1 MAVVQTGL
9 ANSMD
14 ASVNKTRLDEVAKK
28 LIKHKVI
35 LAEILK
41 ECVEEFREYDVSY
54 IEKYCIMGEV
64 DLNKIPVD
72 QDAVDTTTDAA
83 EMHDAT
89 DTIDADS
96 MIVGLDTEDASN
108 AEKTVRYDIVF
119 DAVVPKSKDIIRL
132 VINVEIQVDMT
143 PGYPLITRV
152 IYYLGRLISRQKGTV
167 FQHSDYGKIRK
178 VYSIWICPNPGKK
191 RGNSLAEY
199 GFVQKKVI
207 GNVQEPVENY
217 DKMSAIIITVDDDGM
232 NSETGIIRLLSTMFS
247 INESVE
253 KRKEILEK
261 EFHIPMTK
269 ELEGDM
275 QAMCNFSDAV
285 EYYAYQRGEEQAT
298 LSNLRNLQQTLNFS
312 LQQAMDALRIS
323 KDDQEKYIKLLS

>member
-1 MAVVQTGL
+1 M
-9 ANSMD
+9 
-14 ASVNKTRLDEVAKK
+14 
-28 LIKHKVI
+28 
-35 LAEILK
+35 
-41 ECVEEFREYDVSY
+41 
-54 IEKYCIMGEV
+54 
-64 DLNKIPVD
+64 
-72 QDAVDTTTDAA
+72 
-83 EMHDAT
+83 
-89 DTIDADS
+89 
-96 MIVGLDTEDASN
+96 
-108 AEKTVRYDIVF
+108 
-119 DAVVPKSKDIIRL
+119 
-132 VINVEIQVDMT
+132 
-143 PGYPLITRV
+143 

-247 INESVE
+247 VTESVE

-269 ELEGDM
+269 EMEGDM

-285 EYYAYQRGEEQAT
+285 EYYGEQKGYDKAI
-298 LSNLRNLQQTLNFS
+298 LSTLRNLNESLGIPIQQI
-312 LQQAMDALRIS
+312 MDILKLS
-323 KDDQEKYIKLLS
+323 KEDQEKYSKLLRAEA